1 MKLLLSVSALSSG
14 IWGKMTEFFS
24 PELGAYDNFSFNEG
38 SFVSLKYIIM
48 GLFFG
53 MIFAAISA
61 FYNRRVL
68 GKFIRALIK
77 ADATSPE
84 KAKTLAELGFD
95 KNGFVRTSL
104 RNGCTLKNSTSC
116 VEFDEFLRKMAE
128 EDAQKAENAGQAA
141 ENAGQAAENP
151 GGSAEG
157 GSTGA
162 SECTETAPARKIDR
176 RVLRDRDFIPD
187 LATAH
192 FYIPEDK
199 KYSTEIKFE
208 EKGTNVLTL
217 VLAIVAAVAF
227 VGAAVL
233 FFPDVLRLIDNFIN
247 IIKGK

>member
-1 MKLLLSVSALSSG
+1 MKLLLSISALSAS
-14 IWGKMTEFFS
+14 IWERFTEFFS
-24 PELGAYDNFSFNEG
+24 PELGAYDNFNINEG
-38 SFVSLKYIIM
+38 SFVSLKYIII

-53 MIFAAISA
+53 IIFAAISA

-68 GKFIRALIK
+68 GDFIRALIK

-95 KNGFVRTSL
+95 KNGFVKTSL

-128 EDAQKAENAGQAA
+128 EDAQAVENTDVSADGAKADGTAEDTEN
-141 ENAGQAAENP
+141 
-151 GGSAEG
+151 
-157 GSTGA
+157 T
-162 SECTETAPARKIDR
+162 PARKIDR

-192 FYIPEDK
+192 FYIPEEK
-199 KYSTEIKFE
+199 KYSMEIKFE

-217 VLAIVAAVAF
+217 ILAIVFAVVF
-227 VGAAVL
+227 VGAAVM
-233 FFPDVLRLIDNFIN
+233 FFPDVLRLFDNFLN
-247 IIKGK
+247 VIKGK

>member
-1 MKLLLSVSALSSG
+1 MKLLLDISALSATV
-14 IWGKMTEFFS
+14 WERFTEFFS
-24 PELGAYDNFSFNEG
+24 PELGAYDNFNVNEG
-38 SFVSLKYIIM
+38 SFVSVKYIII

-53 MIFAAISA
+53 IIFAAISA

-128 EDAQKAENAGQAA
+128 ENEQNAQNTGAA
-141 ENAGQAAENP
+141 DGTGADE
-151 GGSAEG
+151 SAE
-157 GSTGA
+157 
-162 SECTETAPARKIDR
+162 TATARKIDR

-217 VLAIVAAVAF
+217 ILAIAFAIVF
-227 VGAAVL
+227 VGAAVM
-233 FFPDVLRLIDNFIN
+233 FFPDVLRFIDNFLN
-247 IIKGK
+247 VMKGK

>member
-1 MKLLLSVSALSSG
+1 MKLLLGISALSATV
-14 IWGKMTEFFS
+14 WERFTEFFS
-24 PELGAYDNFSFNEG
+24 PELGAYDNFNVNEG
-38 SFVSLKYIIM
+38 SFVSVKYIII

-53 MIFAAISA
+53 IIFAAISA

-128 EDAQKAENAGQAA
+128 ENEQNAQNTGAA
-141 ENAGQAAENP
+141 DGTGTDE
-151 GGSAEG
+151 SAE
-157 GSTGA
+157 
-162 SECTETAPARKIDR
+162 TATARKIDR

-217 VLAIVAAVAF
+217 ILAIAFAIVF
-227 VGAAVL
+227 VGAAVM
-233 FFPDVLRLIDNFIN
+233 FFPDVLRLFDNFLN

>member
-1 MKLLLSVSALSSG
+1 MKLLLGISALSAS
-14 IWGKMTEFFS
+14 IWERFTEFFS
-24 PELGAYDNFSFNEG
+24 PELGAYDNFNVNEG
-38 SFVSLKYIIM
+38 SFVSVKYIII

-53 MIFAAISA
+53 IIFAAISA

-128 EDAQKAENAGQAA
+128 ENEQNAQNTGAA
-141 ENAGQAAENP
+141 DGTGTDE
-151 GGSAEG
+151 SAE
-157 GSTGA
+157 
-162 SECTETAPARKIDR
+162 TATARKIDR

-217 VLAIVAAVAF
+217 ILAIAFAIVF
-227 VGAAVL
+227 VGAAVM
-233 FFPDVLRLIDNFIN
+233 FFPDVLRLFDNFLN